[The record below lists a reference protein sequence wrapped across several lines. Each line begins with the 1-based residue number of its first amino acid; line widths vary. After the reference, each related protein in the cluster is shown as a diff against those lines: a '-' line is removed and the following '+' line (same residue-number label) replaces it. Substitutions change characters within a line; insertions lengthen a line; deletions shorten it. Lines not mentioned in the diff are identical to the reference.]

1 MRMHETNIQYMRT
14 TYILYID
21 IDDEQTSERA
31 SEVFIYGPVMGMGM
45 GVDGSANMYDVS
57 I

>member
-1 MRMHETNIQYMRT
+1 MCSVYRY
-14 TYILYID
+14 
-21 IDDEQTSERA
+21 IDDEQT
-31 SEVFIYGPVMGMGM
+31 VIYTVLVMGLGLGM